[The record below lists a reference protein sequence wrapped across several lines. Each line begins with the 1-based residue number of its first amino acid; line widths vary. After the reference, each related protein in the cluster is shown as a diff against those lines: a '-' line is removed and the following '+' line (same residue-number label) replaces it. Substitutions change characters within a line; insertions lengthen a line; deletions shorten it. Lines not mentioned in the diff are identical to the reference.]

1 MYREIASSKRWK
13 KRDMSRS
20 RSLYLVKTLIG
31 RYRHNFDPI
40 AMIELRGGFGNHSG
54 QNELSHAPRGG
65 PEGIFYEYP
74 TPQVS
79 VKCEK
84 VFFHDGE
91 QHTNPKAV

>member
-1 MYREIASSKRWK
+1 
-13 KRDMSRS
+13 MSHS
-20 RSLYLVKTLIG
+20 RSLYLVKTSIG
-31 RYRHNFDPI
+31 RYKHNFDPI